1 MIQWRV
7 VCNHSLTSIS
17 TNFSQSDLR
26 LQEHL
31 LTETCYYT
39 RTMIGSNSL
48 SKQIRGSWALMTS
61 AEVVKLGNN
70 CFVWVPHNQNASSSK
85 LLIDQGSWVVVCL
98 LYNSWAIF
106 PTSYLAPESSHE
118 QLEVFV
124 NGTSKHSCGSLYQ
137 ISYPCASTSR
147 VACESTSF
155 SWTEDR
161 NFVIIVYKCFSILLK
176 VKKANG

>member
-118 QLEVFV
+118 ELEVFV
-124 NGTSKHSCGSLYQ
+124 HRTCEN
-137 ISYPCASTSR
+137 ISVNTQKVTELIYSSPVNTP
-147 VACESTSF
+147 VAP
-155 SWTEDR
+155 
-161 NFVIIVYKCFSILLK
+161 SIRYLIHVLPLP
-176 VKKANG
+176 G